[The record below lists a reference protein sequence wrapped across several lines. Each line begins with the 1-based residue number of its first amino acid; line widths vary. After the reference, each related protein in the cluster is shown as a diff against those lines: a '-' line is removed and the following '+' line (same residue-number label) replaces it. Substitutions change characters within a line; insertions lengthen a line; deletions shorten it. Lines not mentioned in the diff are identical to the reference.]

1 MATQV
6 SPLSLNVLLRRLG
19 ADNAQWDYEENRART
34 GYEQARS
41 DFEADQGQN
50 QKRLDA
56 GLSDRGLGDSGIA
69 AQENLNFQRG
79 ANSARQKASQALTD
93 TLTNIARKRLESG
106 FAFDETRL
114 GLR

>member
-1 MATQV
+1 MASQV

-19 ADNAQWDYEENRART
+19 ADNAQWDYEENRARS
-34 GYEQARS
+34 GYQQAQS
-41 DFEADQGQN
+41 NYDYEQGQN
-50 QKRLDA
+50 QKRLDS

-69 AQENLNFQRG
+69 VQENLNFQRG
-79 ANSARQKASQALTD
+79 ANQARQKAAQAVTD
-93 TLTNIARKRLESG
+93 TMTNIARKRLESQ